1 MATAKVSHPCGFLSM
16 RGRFPSCVRGDIDHR
31 NDQNNNTIGDKF
43 NDEFG
48 DDDEDDVYG
57 YCSVI
62 ETRNKA
68 VKRLQMK
75 VDNND
80 DLSTSRRILLPHDL
94 YEAVDYC
101 INTST
106 SPSDQAKE
114 TPIKVT
120 ENNDVYA
127 TVLPKSKRNKKI
139 VDAGKVLT
147 VDNVTAN
154 HDADDVNRDMDVPRE
169 TRLID
174 QTKASINES
183 DLISEQ
189 EPSYVSMKTKLS
201 SKTRHDDGD
210 NDEIVSSRG
219 PLASLSSNSSNS
231 PRLMSQDSKLS
242 SIPEVSSPDDCNTN
256 FQKCEIDSQIRQK
269 LRREFALLQSVR
281 KSLNETKSKSDKLSP
296 NKTKN
301 ETKFQL
307 PPVCGKSPPCFCPED
322 QLYASKLRIRI
333 LKKISTL
340 RKRHL
345 RLRVI
350 LFNTMTIVAD

>member
-94 YEAVDYC
+94 YEAVDYS

-106 SPSDQAKE
+106 SASDQAKE

-120 ENNDVYA
+120 DNSQLYA
-127 TVLPKSKRNKKI
+127 TVLPKSKRKNIILDRGKI
-139 VDAGKVLT
+139 LN
-147 VDNVTAN
+147 VDNVPTN
-154 HDADDVNRDMDVPRE
+154 VV
-169 TRLID
+169 
-174 QTKASINES
+174 SINT
-183 DLISEQ
+183 LVGVYYHYTQ
-189 EPSYVSMKTKLS
+189 Y
-201 SKTRHDDGD
+201 
-210 NDEIVSSRG
+210 
-219 PLASLSSNSSNS
+219 
-231 PRLMSQDSKLS
+231 
-242 SIPEVSSPDDCNTN
+242 DC
-256 FQKCEIDSQIRQK
+256 D
-269 LRREFALLQSVR
+269 A
-281 KSLNETKSKSDKLSP
+281 
-296 NKTKN
+296 
-301 ETKFQL
+301 
-307 PPVCGKSPPCFCPED
+307 
-322 QLYASKLRIRI
+322 Y
-333 LKKISTL
+333 
-340 RKRHL
+340 
-345 RLRVI
+345 
-350 LFNTMTIVAD
+350 

>member
-1 MATAKVSHPCGFLSM
+1 
-16 RGRFPSCVRGDIDHR
+16 
-31 NDQNNNTIGDKF
+31 
-43 NDEFG
+43 
-48 DDDEDDVYG
+48 
-57 YCSVI
+57 
-62 ETRNKA
+62 
-68 VKRLQMK
+68 MK

-80 DLSTSRRILLPHDL
+80 DLSTSSRMVLLPHDL
-94 YEAVDYC
+94 YEAVDYS

-106 SPSDQAKE
+106 SASDQAKE

-120 ENNDVYA
+120 DNSQLYA
-127 TVLPKSKRNKKI
+127 TVLPKSKRKNIYVDTGKI
-139 VDAGKVLT
+139 LN
-147 VDNVTAN
+147 VDNVPTN
-154 HDADDVNRDMDVPRE
+154 DDDDDVNTDSMVPRE

-189 EPSYVSMKTKLS
+189 EPSYVSMNRKLS
-201 SKTRHDDGD
+201 ASSRHDDGD
-210 NDEIVSSRG
+210 NDEIVSSRT

-231 PRLMSQDSKLS
+231 PRLMSQDGKLS
-242 SIPEVSSPDDCNTN
+242 SIPEVSSPHDCNSN

-281 KSLNETKSKSDKLSP
+281 KSQILNETKSKSDKLNP
-296 NKTKN
+296 AETKS
-301 ETKFQL
+301 EAKFQL

-345 RLRVI
+345 RLRVN
-350 LFNTMTIVAD
+350 LFSYDDNCQNNKMSNTPKIFSVTKSLTTNTKFRFL